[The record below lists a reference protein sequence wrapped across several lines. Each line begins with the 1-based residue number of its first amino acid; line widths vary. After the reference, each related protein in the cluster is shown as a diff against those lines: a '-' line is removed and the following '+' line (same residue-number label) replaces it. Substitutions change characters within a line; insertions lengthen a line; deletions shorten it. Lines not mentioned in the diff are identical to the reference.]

1 MVTGILSVFTA
12 VLPMGIAFATGTPLQ
27 GSLGWGMSVINGG
40 KKEDTSSSYEIPEET
55 EGESKT
61 QIVLDN
67 GTIIEIDRAS
77 GEISTQT
84 QQEAEEGQQTL
95 QTETEAPPAPKG
107 VFKRKAASIKAE
119 IRKCHC
125 DYGTADPGIYSDDK
139 QQSGRLCGAW
149 RFCSR
154 DSIGFL
160 VFYHRTQRTWGHA
173 HVFRLLYGNPDNSSV
188 CGNFWL
194 AAAEGWS
201 KVQYLLC
208 SIF

>member
-1 MVTGILSVFTA
+1 MA
-12 VLPMGIAFATGTPLQ
+12 
-27 GSLGWGMSVINGG
+27 G

-77 GEISTQT
+77 GGDQYADAAGGGRRTADAADRDRS
-84 QQEAEEGQQTL
+84 AAG
-95 QTETEAPPAPKG
+95 PKG

-160 VFYHRTQRTWGHA
+160 VFYHRTQRTWGHGSCLSA
-173 HVFRLLYGNPDNSSV
+173 SV
-188 CGNFWL
+188 W
-194 AAAEGWS
+194 
-201 KVQYLLC
+201 
-208 SIF
+208 